1 MARRLLSSSP
11 HCPTPMAKKKTPAS
25 APASAPITVDLP
37 LALIA
42 KIAAQ
47 REVTGLSSTS
57 EVVRLAIREFDVG
70 SYRPVVA
77 EHRQISVR
85 LSARMRSFLVQTA
98 KRKKVSVGEVL
109 RAAIEALP
117 AAKRRG

>member
-1 MARRLLSSSP
+1 
-11 HCPTPMAKKKTPAS
+11 MAKIKSPAS
-25 APASAPITVDLP
+25 APADAPLTVDLP
-37 LALIA
+37 LALID
-42 KIAAQ
+42 KIAAH
-47 REVTGLSSTS
+47 RERAGLGSTS

-70 SYRPVVA
+70 SYRPVVE

-85 LSARMRSFLVQTA
+85 LSARVRSFLAQTA